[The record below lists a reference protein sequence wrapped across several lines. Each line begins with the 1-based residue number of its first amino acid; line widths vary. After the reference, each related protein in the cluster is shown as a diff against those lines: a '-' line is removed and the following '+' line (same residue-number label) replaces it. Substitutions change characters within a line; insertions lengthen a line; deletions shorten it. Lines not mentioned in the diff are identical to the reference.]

1 MNSLNKH
8 IHVFGYLRTF
18 ISVSN
23 GKIINI
29 TEPSA
34 VYCSLAKHLYH
45 SFPETGEPQ
54 KNVIKEAIKQALDWK
69 LIIDYLTLFR
79 KLKHAGI
86 KKIHARHIDKNIYN
100 KNAHNEILEIN
111 NETNL

>member
-29 TEPSA
+29 TGPSV
-34 VYCSLAKHLYH
+34 VYCPLAKHLYH
-45 SFPETGEPQ
+45 FPPEAGEPR
-54 KNVIKEAIKQALDWK
+54 KNVIKEAIKQA
-69 LIIDYLTLFR
+69 ID
-79 KLKHAGI
+79 
-86 KKIHARHIDKNIYN
+86 
-100 KNAHNEILEIN
+100 
-111 NETNL
+111 